1 VTLPQHIP
9 IRRAPATVPYLDKL
23 MPAAGFHKVVWPLAV
38 AETIVWAGLYYS
50 FPALLLQWEADPG
63 WSKAELTGAFTLSVL
78 VSALL
83 APFSGRVID
92 RALGPH
98 LFAGSAA
105 LGAVLLMVLTQVT
118 QLWQFYAVWTA
129 IGVVMAGCL
138 YEPCFALLTRT
149 MGPRARRAITAVSL
163 VAGLA
168 GTVSFPAAH
177 YLSVA
182 LGWRGALVVFAAVIL
197 GLAVPL
203 MWYAAKLA
211 ERSGGHQAPAS
222 SLKAATAA
230 RVAARPAFWALS
242 LGFAMLALNH
252 GMILTH
258 TLPLLN
264 ERGLDPA
271 LAVLAISCIGPM
283 QVAGR
288 IVMMSV
294 EHRVSSMAIAIA
306 CQVSLAVAAVA
317 LMGAAAWPV
326 LLAPFVM
333 LQGAGNGV
341 TSIIR
346 PVLTAELLG
355 RADFGVISGL
365 TALVY
370 ISGFA
375 LGPTAGSLLWQ
386 TGGYN
391 AMLVAAIAM
400 AGAGIVLLAA
410 ARRFSAAAP
419 HG

>member
-1 VTLPQHIP
+1 
-9 IRRAPATVPYLDKL
+9 
-23 MPAAGFHKVVWPLAV
+23 MPSASFHKVVWPLAI
-38 AETIVWAGLYYS
+38 AETIVWAGLYYA

-63 WSKAELTGAFTLSVL
+63 WSKAQLTGAFTLAVL

-98 LFAGSAA
+98 MFAGSAA
-105 LGAVLLMVLTQVT
+105 AGAVLMLVLTQVT

-177 YLSVA
+177 YLSEA
-182 LGWRGALVVFAAVIL
+182 LGWRGAVMVFAGVIL
-197 GLAVPL
+197 LVAVPL
-203 MWYAAKLA
+203 MWLAASMA
-211 ERSGGHQAPAS
+211 ERSGGHEAPPS
-222 SLKAATAA
+222 SLKASAAA
-230 RVAARPAFWALS
+230 RVAARPAFWALA

-252 GMILTH
+252 GMMLTH

-264 ERGLDPA
+264 ERGLAPA

-283 QVAGR
+283 QVIGR

-294 EHRVSSMAIAIA
+294 EHRMAIAIS
-306 CQVSLAVAAVA
+306 CQAAVAAAAVCM
-317 LMGAAAWPV
+317 MGAAAWPV

-355 RADFGVISGL
+355 KTDFGVISGL
-365 TALVY
+365 TALIY

-375 LGPTAGSLLWQ
+375 LGPSIGSLLWH

-391 AMLVAAIAM
+391 AMLAAAIAL
-400 AGAGIVLLAA
+400 AGTGIVLLGS
-410 ARRFSAAAP
+410 ARRLSASQA

>member
-1 VTLPQHIP
+1 
-9 IRRAPATVPYLDKL
+9 
-23 MPAAGFHKVVWPLAV
+23 MPSASFHKVVWPLAIG
-38 AETIVWAGLYYS
+38 ETIVWAGLYYA

-98 LFAGSAA
+98 MFAGSAA
-105 LGAVLLMVLTQVT
+105 AGAVLLLMLTQVT
-118 QLWQFYAVWTA
+118 QLWQFYGVWTA

-149 MGPRARRAITAVSL
+149 MGLRARRAITAVSL

-177 YLSVA
+177 YLSLA
-182 LGWRGALVVFAAVIL
+182 LGWRGAVMVFAAVIL
-197 GLAVPL
+197 LVAVPL
-203 MWYAAKLA
+203 MWFAASLA
-211 ERSGGHQAPAS
+211 ERSGGHEAPHS
-222 SLKAATAA
+222 SLKASAAA
-230 RVAARPAFWALS
+230 RVAARPAFWALA

-252 GMILTH
+252 GMMLTH

-264 ERGLDPA
+264 ERGFDPA

-283 QVAGR
+283 QVIGR

-306 CQVSLAVAAVA
+306 CQVSLALAALF
-317 LMGAAAWPV
+317 LMGAAAVPL

-355 RADFGVISGL
+355 RTDFGVISGL
-365 TALVY
+365 TALIY

-375 LGPTAGSLLWQ
+375 LGPSIGSLLWHA
-386 TGGYN
+386 GGYN
-391 AMLVAAIAM
+391 TMLTAAMAM
-400 AGAGIVLLAA
+400 AGTGIVLLAS
-410 ARRFSAAAP
+410 ARKLSPGPA